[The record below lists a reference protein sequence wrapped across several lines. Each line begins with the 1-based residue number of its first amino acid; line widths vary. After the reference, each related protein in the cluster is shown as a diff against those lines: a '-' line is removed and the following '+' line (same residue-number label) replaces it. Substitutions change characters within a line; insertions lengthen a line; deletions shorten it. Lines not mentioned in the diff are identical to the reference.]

1 MKQNRILLPFL
12 AICLVACS
20 KDDDEGHSKNEQNVP
35 VKEITFKNCSFTM
48 VKVDGGTFQ
57 MGATRE
63 QEASGWKPDRTE
75 YPVHKVTLN
84 TFYIG
89 ETEVT
94 KELWSA
100 VMETECDYSEYH
112 KPQGVEWNDI
122 QPFIE
127 RLNQATGLKSWCY
140 NNAGTYILNENK
152 WDYWELRNNGNS
164 PHYVKQLLPNEL
176 GLYDMGGNLYEY
188 CSDWLGDYPEE
199 PQTNPQGPQS
209 GSMRV
214 IRGGCWAIWSN
225 SARVSHRPA
234 QSYNSD
240 YVGLRLAMSTE

>member
-1 MKQNRILLPFL
+1 
-12 AICLVACS
+12 
-20 KDDDEGHSKNEQNVP
+20 
-35 VKEITFKNCSFTM
+35 
-48 VKVDGGTFQ
+48 
-57 MGATRE
+57 
-63 QEASGWKPDRTE
+63 
-75 YPVHKVTLN
+75 
-84 TFYIG
+84 
-89 ETEVT
+89 
-94 KELWSA
+94 
-100 VMETECDYSEYH
+100 METECDYSEYH

-127 RLNQATGLKSWCY
+127 RLNQATGLKFRLPTDAEWEYAARGGNRSQGHIYPGFDISILAAWCY

-240 YVGLRLAMSTE
+240 YVGLRLAMSPE

>member
-1 MKQNRILLPFL
+1 
-12 AICLVACS
+12 
-20 KDDDEGHSKNEQNVP
+20 
-35 VKEITFKNCSFTM
+35 M

-127 RLNQATGLKSWCY
+127 RLNQATGVKFRLPTDAEWEYAARGGNRSQGHIYPGSDISILAAWCY

>member
-94 KELWSA
+94 K
-100 VMETECDYSEYH
+100 
-112 KPQGVEWNDI
+112 
-122 QPFIE
+122 
-127 RLNQATGLKSWCY
+127 
-140 NNAGTYILNENK
+140 
-152 WDYWELRNNGNS
+152 
-164 PHYVKQLLPNEL
+164 
-176 GLYDMGGNLYEY
+176 
-188 CSDWLGDYPEE
+188 
-199 PQTNPQGPQS
+199 
-209 GSMRV
+209 
-214 IRGGCWAIWSN
+214 
-225 SARVSHRPA
+225 
-234 QSYNSD
+234 
-240 YVGLRLAMSTE
+240 

>member
-1 MKQNRILLPFL
+1 
-12 AICLVACS
+12 
-20 KDDDEGHSKNEQNVP
+20 
-35 VKEITFKNCSFTM
+35 
-48 VKVDGGTFQ
+48 

-127 RLNQATGLKSWCY
+127 RLNQATGLKFRLPTD
-140 NNAGTYILNENK
+140 AE
-152 WDYWELRNNGNS
+152 WEYAAR
-164 PHYVKQLLPNEL
+164 
-176 GLYDMGGNLYEY
+176 GGNR
-188 CSDWLGDYPEE
+188 SQGHIYP
-199 PQTNPQGPQS
+199 GFDIS
-209 GSMRV
+209 
-214 IRGGCWAIWSN
+214 I
-225 SARVSHRPA
+225 
-234 QSYNSD
+234 
-240 YVGLRLAMSTE
+240 LAA

>member
-1 MKQNRILLPFL
+1 
-12 AICLVACS
+12 
-20 KDDDEGHSKNEQNVP
+20 
-35 VKEITFKNCSFTM
+35 
-48 VKVDGGTFQ
+48 

-127 RLNQATGLKSWCY
+127 RLNQATGLKFRLPTD
-140 NNAGTYILNENK
+140 AE
-152 WDYWELRNNGNS
+152 WEYAARMTWA
-164 PHYVKQLLPNEL
+164 VIF
-176 GLYDMGGNLYEY
+176 
-188 CSDWLGDYPEE
+188 
-199 PQTNPQGPQS
+199 TNIAVTG
-209 GSMRV
+209 
-214 IRGGCWAIWSN
+214 WAIIPRN
-225 SARVSHRPA
+225 LKQIHKVRKAGLCA
-234 QSYNSD
+234 LYGAD
-240 YVGLRLAMSTE
+240 VGLFGPIPHAYHTGLHNLTIRIM

>member
-1 MKQNRILLPFL
+1 
-12 AICLVACS
+12 
-20 KDDDEGHSKNEQNVP
+20 
-35 VKEITFKNCSFTM
+35 
-48 VKVDGGTFQ
+48 

-127 RLNQATGLKSWCY
+127 LFIQYSS
-140 NNAGTYILNENK
+140 
-152 WDYWELRNNGNS
+152 YWRAC
-164 PHYVKQLLPNEL
+164 
-176 GLYDMGGNLYEY
+176 
-188 CSDWLGDYPEE
+188 CS
-199 PQTNPQGPQS
+199 
-209 GSMRV
+209 
-214 IRGGCWAIWSN
+214 
-225 SARVSHRPA
+225 
-234 QSYNSD
+234 
-240 YVGLRLAMSTE
+240 

>member
-89 ETEVT
+89 
-94 KELWSA
+94 L
-100 VMETECDYSEYH
+100 YRRNRGH
-112 KPQGVEWNDI
+112 KGTL
-122 QPFIE
+122 E
-127 RLNQATGLKSWCY
+127 RSY
-140 NNAGTYILNENK
+140 
-152 WDYWELRNNGNS
+152 GN
-164 PHYVKQLLPNEL
+164 
-176 GLYDMGGNLYEY
+176 
-188 CSDWLGDYPEE
+188 
-199 PQTNPQGPQS
+199 
-209 GSMRV
+209 RV
-214 IRGGCWAIWSN
+214 
-225 SARVSHRPA
+225 
-234 QSYNSD
+234 
-240 YVGLRLAMSTE
+240 RLF

>member
-127 RLNQATGLKSWCY
+127 RLNQATGLKFRLPTD
-140 NNAGTYILNENK
+140 AE
-152 WDYWELRNNGNS
+152 WEYAAR
-164 PHYVKQLLPNEL
+164 
-176 GLYDMGGNLYEY
+176 GGNR
-188 CSDWLGDYPEE
+188 SQGHIYPGY
-199 PQTNPQGPQS
+199 PMNWDCMTWAVIFTNIAVTG
-209 GSMRV
+209 
-214 IRGGCWAIWSN
+214 WAIIPRN
-225 SARVSHRPA
+225 LKQIHKVRKAGLCA
-234 QSYNSD
+234 LYGAD
-240 YVGLRLAMSTE
+240 VGLFGPIPHAYHTGLHNLTIRIM